1 MRGSACKLAAPI
13 GARDRLSAEAVPARG
28 QVLAAAMMA
37 IVLTA
42 TEGSIVTTPA
52 RELLQIRAVCS
63 IGFDQWFLE
72 VPMRKQQGLAGLL
85 LVVLMLM
92 GAGSILS
99 ACGTVAG
106 AGQDVST
113 VGNAVTSGAEQTRR
127 ATGLP

>member
-1 MRGSACKLAAPI
+1 VALHGKLAAPI

-52 RELLQIRAVCS
+52 RELLQIRAVCP

-85 LVVLMLM
+85 LVVLMLT

>member
-1 MRGSACKLAAPI
+1 VSIPIYGRLADQRTLSLRAEQKPSFAI
-13 GARDRLSAEAVPARG
+13 YERLSSRAR
-28 QVLAAAMMA
+28 QRCDRKE
-37 IVLTA
+37 IK
-42 TEGSIVTTPA
+42 GSTPA

-72 VPMRKQQGLAGLL
+72 VLMRNRKHGLASLL
-85 LVVLMLM
+85 LVIMMLT

-113 VGNAVTSGAEQTRR
+113 VGNAVTSGADQTRR

>member
-1 MRGSACKLAAPI
+1 VALHGKFAAPI

-28 QVLAAAMMA
+28 QVLAAAMA

-85 LVVLMLM
+85 LVVLLLT

>member
-1 MRGSACKLAAPI
+1 M
-13 GARDRLSAEAVPARG
+13 ARSPRRSVPEIVFRPKPFQPAG

-52 RELLQIRAVCS
+52 RELLQIRAVCP

-85 LVVLMLM
+85 LVVLMLT

>member
-1 MRGSACKLAAPI
+1 VALHGKFAAPI

-28 QVLAAAMMA
+28 QVLAAAMA

-63 IGFDQWFLE
+63 IGFDQWFME
-72 VPMRKQQGLAGLL
+72 VPMRDRKRHGLAALL
-85 LVVLMLM
+85 LVVLMLT

-113 VGNAVTSGAEQTRR
+113 VGNAVTSGAQQTRR

>member
-1 MRGSACKLAAPI
+1 LFDQRALSEGRTKPSFAIYERPSS
-13 GARDRLSAEAVPARG
+13 GARQSCDRKE
-28 QVLAAAMMA
+28 
-37 IVLTA
+37 IN
-42 TEGSIVTTPA
+42 GSTPV
-52 RELLQIRAVCS
+52 RELLQIRGVSS

-72 VPMRKQQGLAGLL
+72 VLMRDRKHGLAGLL
-85 LVVLMLM
+85 LVIMMLT

-113 VGNAVTSGAEQTRR
+113 VGNAVSSGAEQTRR

>member
-1 MRGSACKLAAPI
+1 MALHGTLAELT

-28 QVLAAAMMA
+28 QVLAAAMA

-52 RELLQIRAVCS
+52 RELLQIRTVCS

-85 LVVLMLM
+85 LVVLMLT